1 MYLVLGVACPEIIAP
16 TNGHLLTTMDTFRFE
31 DMASFVCDIGYVMKG
46 KKEIT
51 CTSRGS
57 WSDAVPTCE
66 GKHVIIIIY
75 KFSEAPGKLQ
85 FLVKKNLFTEHA
97 FLERIVTINILQYAN
112 DD

>member
-1 MYLVLGVACPEIIAP
+1 
-16 TNGHLLTTMDTFRFE
+16 MDTFRFE

-75 KFSEAPGKLQ
+75 
-85 FLVKKNLFTEHA
+85 
-97 FLERIVTINILQYAN
+97 
-112 DD
+112 